1 MSEETP
7 SYGAVTPFEVLVNHF
22 ESNNFRFHADPES
35 QTVQFFISGDCAV
48 YNSRLQLTHDGE
60 LIQVR
65 VHYPVS
71 ARDPKIRPLVAEALA
86 RANHGMSIGG
96 FDIDM
101 DSGEIN
107 FHLGQVIRGH
117 GLDDDTIGGVF
128 SAAISTADR
137 YFPAVMRVMF
147 AGHTPADAVYLSEL
161 DVHAAAVEA
170 SEAEPA
176 PVPKPPKRVAKR
188 PRAAGKDGR
197 SKTTKDLP
205 GLFDESPDQGDGG
218 PRRL

>member
-1 MSEETP
+1 MPEENP
-7 SYGAVTPFEVLVNHF
+7 SSGAAAPFEVLVNHF
-22 ESNNFRFHADPES
+22 ESNNFRFHADPDS
-35 QTVQFFISGDCAV
+35 QAVQFFISGDCAV
-48 YNSRLQLTHDGE
+48 YNCRLQITHDNN
-60 LIQVR
+60 LIQAR

-96 FDIDM
+96 FDVDM
-101 DSGEIN
+101 DSGEIS

-117 GLDDDTIGGVF
+117 GLDDDMVGGVF
-128 SAAISTADR
+128 SAVISTTDR

-161 DVHAAAVEA
+161 DVHAEVVETDKA
-170 SEAEPA
+170 KPSP
-176 PVPKPPKRVAKR
+176 PPKPTKTAAKR
-188 PRAAGKDGR
+188 PRAPRKDNR

-205 GLFDESPDQGDGG
+205 GLFDDP
-218 PRRL
+218 PR